1 MTSGLWPKELNK
13 LCPDCEHLFP
23 PSGPWP
29 WDGGTIGK
37 FKRDVREPS
46 VEELD
51 ASATSTGCHLCR
63 ALLECILPGSMKFNR
78 HDYPTWFELN
88 KEFRYSV
95 SLYDARH
102 DSNQHLRSVSLGL
115 TATGE
120 RRWMGVQVRWLTL
133 YRARPVLSDGCS
145 ETPNVRR
152 GRWIF
157 KEVDPP
163 AHSEEIE
170 DAGLMD
176 VDVVQPT
183 SATTFDPLAFAQLRR
198 WVDECTQKHE
208 LCKIAPSGQNSIFGG
223 FQQTVR
229 LVDVGLDDSSPIRL
243 VEHFRVD
250 QVRYNTL
257 SYQWTADTSKA
268 SLKKHNKA
276 AYCHAIP
283 TEAWPKVYK
292 DVVIVCRSLGVRYV
306 WIDSL
311 CIVQDDLE
319 DWEVQSSMMQDIY
332 SHGYLNLANV
342 LGKHADGLEVSRDP
356 TATSPCILSRTLAD
370 GSTEHW
376 GCIEDGNWREQ
387 IQDAPLY
394 TRGWCYQERFLSA
407 RTVQFGP
414 QLYWECREQFA
425 SESVPSSKAFYDIK
439 HPDLITTSAKEKESA
454 GGTLSP
460 AEIWETVV
468 KIYTTTQLT
477 QQSDKL
483 VALRGVF
490 NRFWERFEAEAE
502 AARQQESSQQGQ
514 QHQHNIDWCIAGLW
528 KRDLIRQLLWRRE
541 TYHVDSIPNPE
552 RWPEEDATEQK
563 SFNAR
568 ATEVLKLYPSW
579 SWAACPS
586 YLGFGVCFTTQ
597 PTDRVEDMVVIEKIV
612 PGGTSTDYTA
622 FDSSALV
629 LRGLLYD
636 GINAIDLSQV
646 FFDWRSKS
654 ESSGTVK
661 HKHHA
666 QLIRRSAWW
675 IYFDRPL
682 QLTTPL
688 LRPENVG
695 VLMVRLVGLG
705 EVRQTRWM
713 HGLLV
718 EKLGT
723 GTVGEDDGLPLPTY
737 RRMGFFLLRSK
748 RGLIPGVEWPE
759 RFGTR
764 EEAEEAVRE
773 VRERRGRFPLL
784 RLV

>member
-1 MTSGLWPKELNK
+1 MASRHWPKELNK

-23 PSGPWP
+23 PSGQWP
-29 WDGGTIGK
+29 WDGNRIGK
-37 FKRDVREPS
+37 FVDIKGDVRELS

-51 ASATSTGCHLCR
+51 ASATSNGCHLCR
-63 ALLECILPGSMKFNR
+63 SLLECVLPGSMKFNR

-120 RRWMGVQVRWLTL
+120 RRWMGVQ
-133 YRARPVLSDGCS
+133 
-145 ETPNVRR
+145 
-152 GRWIF
+152 
-157 KEVDPP
+157 
-163 AHSEEIE
+163 
-170 DAGLMD
+170 
-176 VDVVQPT
+176 
-183 SATTFDPLAFAQLRR
+183 
-198 WVDECTQKHE
+198 
-208 LCKIAPSGQNSIFGG
+208 
-223 FQQTVR
+223 
-229 LVDVGLDDSSPIRL
+229 
-243 VEHFRVD
+243 
-250 QVRYNTL
+250 
-257 SYQWTADTSKA
+257 
-268 SLKKHNKA
+268 
-276 AYCHAIP
+276 
-283 TEAWPKVYK
+283 
-292 DVVIVCRSLGVRYV
+292 
-306 WIDSL
+306 
-311 CIVQDDLE
+311 
-319 DWEVQSSMMQDIY
+319 
-332 SHGYLNLANV
+332 
-342 LGKHADGLEVSRDP
+342 
-356 TATSPCILSRTLAD
+356 
-370 GSTEHW
+370 
-376 GCIEDGNWREQ
+376 
-387 IQDAPLY
+387 
-394 TRGWCYQERFLSA
+394 

-439 HPDLITTSAKEKESA
+439 HPDLITTFDKGKESA
-454 GGTLSP
+454 GGTFSP
-460 AEIWETVV
+460 AEIWDTVV

-502 AARQQESSQQGQ
+502 ARQQQESSQQGQ
-514 QHQHNIDWCIAGLW
+514 HQHNNIDWCIAGLW

-552 RWPEEDATEQK
+552 RWPSGEDAQQK
-563 SFNAR
+563 LFNAR

-586 YLGFGVCFTTQ
+586 YLGFGICFTTQ
-597 PTDRVEDMVVIEKIV
+597 PTDRLVEDMVVIEKIE
-612 PGGTSTDYTA
+612 PLLNHHNHNQKGTCTYTADYTA
-622 FDSSALV
+622 FDSSALI

-646 FFDWRSKS
+646 FFDWHTKS

-661 HKHHA
+661 HHA
-666 QLIRRSAWW
+666 KLIRRSAWW

-682 QLTTPL
+682 RVTPY
-688 LRPENVG
+688 LRPKNVG

-705 EVRQTRWM
+705 EARQTRWM

-723 GTVGEDDGLPLPTY
+723 GTVTVGEEDDGLPLPTY

-759 RFGTR
+759 RFGTK